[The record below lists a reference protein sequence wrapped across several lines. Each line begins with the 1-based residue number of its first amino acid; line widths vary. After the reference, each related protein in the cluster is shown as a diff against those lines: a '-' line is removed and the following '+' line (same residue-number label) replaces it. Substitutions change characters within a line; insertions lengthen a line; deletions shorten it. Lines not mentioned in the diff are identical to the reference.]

1 MSQQSAWALIYK
13 RFVEILDAMDAFEMD
28 EDLEELNAQLE
39 DTLFFMENLDPEELE
54 SAEEM
59 KETLEEVE
67 ELLAE
72 YQALSL
78 QRPELRQR
86 VLELQMALEMAKRN
100 LN

>member
-1 MSQQSAWALIYK
+1 MSQQSAWAFIHK

-54 SAEEM
+54 SSEEM
-59 KETLEEVE
+59 RETLEEVE

>member
-1 MSQQSAWALIYK
+1 MSQQSAWALIHK